1 MEKLFQEPPRLYKFD
16 VKYYFNT
23 FLVCSDIFSEAINTN
38 DYSDRRH
45 VEEHL
50 MYGEYPDWIT
60 FPVVCHQ
67 SQGRYLRDIIAR
79 GWPHDPFIIS
89 DRIVKIFE
97 ENHVTGWKTYPV
109 EIYDKKGNLISGY
122 QGFSVTG
129 RGGSMKENKW
139 RRSDWDGSDIFII
152 GNIGH
157 YVTERVKILL
167 EENKIKSAEF
177 FPLSIGIL

>member
-1 MEKLFQEPPRLYKFD
+1 MEKTFKDNPRFYSFC
-16 VKYYFNT
+16 VKYYYNT
-23 FLVCSDIFSEAINTN
+23 FSVRSDIFAEAIRTY
-38 DYSDRRH
+38 DFSERRN
-45 VEEHL
+45 VDQYL
-50 MYGEYPDWIT
+50 MSGEYPEWIT
-60 FPVVCHQ
+60 FPVICHQ
-67 SQGRYLRDIIAR
+67 DDGKKLRDIMA
-79 GWPHDPFIIS
+79 WSFHPYIIS
-89 DRIVKIFE
+89 NRTVKLLE